1 MTREVVF
8 IFDRLE
14 LESKKFRSNTVETGK
29 KLEKKQSYF
38 KTIFYLYCWNF
49 IFFYFK

>member
-1 MTREVVF
+1 MYTDV

-29 KLEKKQSYF
+29 KLEKK
-38 KTIFYLYCWNF
+38 
-49 IFFYFK
+49 